1 MKTLFGAIV
10 VDGRGKLGGHVAS
23 KNRHGSYFRT
33 KVSPSQPASQYS
45 ANVRARFTTISQAWR
60 RASRSFPHPLE

>member
-23 KNRHGSYFRT
+23 KNRHGSYLELS
-33 KVSPSQPASQYS
+33 SPSQPASQYS
-45 ANVRARFTTISQAWR
+45 ANVRARFTTNLSGME

>member
-23 KNRHGSYFRT
+23 K
-33 KVSPSQPASQYS
+33 K
-45 ANVRARFTTISQAWR
+45 QAMV
-60 RASRSFPHPLE
+60 ATLELR